1 MDFADIKKIAVIGSG
16 DMGHG
21 IVQVAAMAGYAVAMK
36 DVKQEF
42 LDRGMGRIV
51 ESLDILLSKNKI
63 TTQDKEAIMGRISST
78 TDTAG
83 AVGDAQIVIE
93 AVPEIM
99 DLKKSVF
106 SEVSASA
113 PENAILATNTSTM
126 SITDISKAVTN
137 PQRFAGLHFFNP
149 VNRMKLVEIIKGA
162 ETSDETARILV
173 TFTEA
178 IKKIPVVVLKDCPG
192 FIVNRIN
199 APNQAMLSAIL
210 DEGRIKPDELDTAMK
225 MVGMP
230 QGPYELADFV
240 GLDVFV
246 HTLSYYA
253 ETLSPEFKPG
263 KYLTAKVA
271 AGELG
276 KKTGKGI
283 YDWSSGKP
291 VIDSSKNCQDIT
303 PLEMLAIQINEAVRV
318 YKEGIAASVADIDLA
333 VVHGMKA
340 MAGPFAI
347 CSGMQPGPLVEALNK
362 LENRFGLAIFRPEPE
377 IADGSFKE
385 MK

>member
-1 MDFADIKKIAVIGSG
+1 MEFADVKKVAVIGSG

-21 IVQVAAMAGYAVAMK
+21 ICQVAAMAGYTVAMK

-42 LDRGMGRIV
+42 LDRGMTRIA

-63 TTQDKEAIMGRISST
+63 TEQDKEDILARISAT
-78 TDTAG
+78 TDTAK

-106 SEVSASA
+106 SDVSANA
-113 PENAILATNTSTM
+113 PANAILATNTSTM
-126 SITDISKAVTN
+126 SITEISKSVSN
-137 PQRFAGLHFFNP
+137 PRRFAGLHFFNP

-162 ETSDETARILV
+162 ETSDDTARVLV
-173 TFTEA
+173 QFTEA
-178 IKKIPVVVLKDCPG
+178 IKKIPVVVLKDSPG

-199 APNQAMLSAIL
+199 APNQALLSAIL
-210 DEGRIKPDELDTAMK
+210 DEGKIKPDELDTAMK

-230 QGPYELADFV
+230 QGPYELADYV

-246 HTLSYYA
+246 HTLTYYA

-263 KYLTAKVA
+263 KYLTAKVK
-271 AGELG
+271 AGDLG

-283 YDWSSGKP
+283 YDWSTGKP
-291 VIDSSKNCQDIT
+291 VIDTSRNCQDIT
-303 PLEMLAIQINEAVRV
+303 PMEMLAIQINEAVRV
-318 YKEGIAASVADIDLA
+318 FKEGIAASVADIDLA

-347 CSGMQPGPLVEALNK
+347 CSGMQPGQLTEALQK
-362 LENRFGLAIFRPEPE
+362 LEDRFGLAIFKAEPE
-377 IADGSFKE
+377 VADGSFKE

>member
-1 MDFADIKKIAVIGSG
+1 MDFSDVKKIAVIGSG

-21 IVQVAAMAGYAVAMK
+21 IVQVAAMAGYNVAMK

-42 LDRGMGRIV
+42 LDRGVARIV
-51 ESLDILLSKNKI
+51 ESLDILVGKEKI
-63 TTQDKEAIMGRISST
+63 SAQDKKDIMGRISAT
-78 TDTAG
+78 TDTAE
-83 AVGDAQIVIE
+83 AVQDAQIVIE

-113 PENAILATNTSTM
+113 PDDAILATNTSTM
-126 SITDISKAVTN
+126 SISEISKAVNN
-137 PQRFAGLHFFNP
+137 PARFAGLHFFNP

-162 ETSDETARILV
+162 ETSGATADILV
-173 TFTEA
+173 KFTEA
-178 IKKIPVVVLKDCPG
+178 IKKIPVVVLKDSPG

-210 DEGRIKPDELDTAMK
+210 DEGKIKPDELDTAMK

-246 HTLSYYA
+246 HTLKYYA
-253 ETLSPEFKPG
+253 ETLSPEFRPG
-263 KYLTAKVA
+263 KYLTAKVE
-271 AGELG
+271 AGDLG
-276 KKTGKGI
+276 KKTGQGI

-291 VIDSSKNCQDIT
+291 LIDGTTMCQDIT
-303 PLEMLAIQINEAVRV
+303 PMEMLAIQINEAVRV
-318 YKEGIAASVADIDLA
+318 HKEGIAASVADIDLA

-340 MAGPFAI
+340 MAGPFAM
-347 CSGMQPGPLVEALNK
+347 CAGMQPEQLVTSLDK
-362 LENRFGLAIFRPEPE
+362 LHQRFGLAIFKPEPE
-377 IADGSFKE
+377 VADGSFKE